1 MTGLQITE
9 RGGGGV
15 AKKLL
20 VTGTEGEKTISGQNA
35 IRAALG
41 DESLV
46 ITKKDGKTV
55 TGWGSLPSGFLTVE
69 DAGNGKFQIFGGG
82 FGHGAGMSQN
92 GAQAMAKS
100 GMKCEEILKFFYDG
114 VSVEVLRQKQ
124 ESSSQ
129 AEGSGTEKE

>member
-1 MTGLQITE
+1 M
-9 RGGGGV
+9 
-15 AKKLL
+15 
-20 VTGTEGEKTISGQNA
+20 
-35 IRAALG
+35 G

-55 TGWGSLPSGFLTVE
+55 TGWGSLPSGFISIE
-69 DAGNGKFQIFGGG
+69 DIGNGDFQIFGGG

-114 VSVEVLRQKQ
+114 VSVEVMKQKQ
-124 ESSSQ
+124 ENSGQ
-129 AEGSGTEKE
+129 AEGQEAANE